1 MPWVSA
7 VDPTDE
13 ALSCMSTDRSG
24 VPGRFLDK
32 ELFLACATLSCD
44 VPVEPLLAIW
54 GTDCLSKSVEK
65 RTRGAVSVDSLES
78 DVFALLSTADEVET
92 TIASESGADL
102 AVSSMLYV
110 VGEVDSP
117 SWTDGLRPSPSS
129 YWEECR
135 LRIPL
140 PPYSGWLSLPA
151 IIALHEEFFL
161 LLSYAPCLA

>member
-7 VDPTDE
+7 GDPTDE
-13 ALSCMSTDRSG
+13 ALSCVSRDRSG
-24 VPGRFLDK
+24 VPGRFLDR
-32 ELFLACATLSCD
+32 ELFLACATLFCG
-44 VPVEPLLAIW
+44 VPIEPLLAIW
-54 GTDCLSKSVEK
+54 EIDCLSKSVEK
-65 RTRGAVSVDSLES
+65 RTRGAVSVDGLES

-92 TIASESGADL
+92 TIASKSGIGL

-117 SWTDGLRPSPSS
+117 SWTDGLRPSLSS
-129 YWEECR
+129 CWDECR

-140 PPYSGWLSLPA
+140 PLYSGRPSLPA

-161 LLSYAPCLA
+161 LLESYR

>member
-7 VDPTDE
+7 VDPMDE
-13 ALSCMSTDRSG
+13 APSCVSTDRSG
-24 VPGRFLDK
+24 VLGRFLDK

-54 GTDCLSKSVEK
+54 GIDCLSKSVEK
-65 RTRGAVSVDSLES
+65 RTRGAVSVDGLES

-92 TIASESGADL
+92 TIESESDTDL

-129 YWEECR
+129 YWDECR

-140 PPYSGWLSLPA
+140 PLYSGRPSLPA

-161 LLSYAPCLA
+161 LLESYR